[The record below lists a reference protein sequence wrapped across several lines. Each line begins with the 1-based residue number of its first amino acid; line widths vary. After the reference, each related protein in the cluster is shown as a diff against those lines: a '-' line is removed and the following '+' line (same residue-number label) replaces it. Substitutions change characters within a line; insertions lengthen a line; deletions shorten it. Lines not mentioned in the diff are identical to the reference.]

1 MLNQHGSKVPQDD
14 AFHELIRV
22 VSTQAMVE
30 MGYLNRTAVLLY
42 IPALRS
48 IFLYGHILYT

>member
-14 AFHELIRV
+14 AFHVLIRV